1 MNNEV
6 LLVMGT
12 FISIEGLDGC
22 GKTSIINLVTQQ
34 LKSDGIDVVNT
45 KEPAGSTI
53 ATRVRDIL
61 VDKETKNMD
70 YITET
75 LLYAACRSQHLHDF
89 IIPNLNEGKVVIS
102 DRFVD
107 SSYVYQGIARNLG
120 LDQVMAINSLVVK
133 NHMPDLTIYID
144 IAPEKCLARLKKA
157 KKAGTKVDLESLDF
171 YNRVREGYLIINK
184 LFNDRVVKINGD
196 QPLEKLA
203 KEVYEAIDVFLR
215 GRSNEGIF

>member
-1 MNNEV
+1 
-6 LLVMGT
+6 
-12 FISIEGLDGC
+12 
-22 GKTSIINLVTQQ
+22 
-34 LKSDGIDVVNT
+34 
-45 KEPAGSTI
+45 
-53 ATRVRDIL
+53 
-61 VDKETKNMD
+61 MD

-89 IIPNLNEGKVVIS
+89 IIPNLNEDKIVIS

-133 NHMPDLTIYID
+133 DHMPDLTIFID

-157 KKAGTKVDLESLDF
+157 KRNGAQVDLESLDF
-171 YNRVREGYLIINK
+171 HNRVREGYLIIQK
-184 LFNDRVVKINGD
+184 LFKDRIVKINGD

>member
-1 MNNEV
+1 
-6 LLVMGT
+6 MGT

-22 GKTSIINLVTQQ
+22 GKTSIISLVTQQ
-34 LKSDGIDVVNT
+34 LKSDGFEVVST

-61 VDKETKNMD
+61 FDKETKNMD

-89 IIPNLNEGKVVIS
+89 IIPNLNEGKIVIS

-133 NHMPDLTIYID
+133 DHMPDLTIYID
-144 IAPEKCLARLKKA
+144 MAPEKCLARLKRA
-157 KKAGTKVDLESLDF
+157 RKAGEKIDLESLDF

>member
-1 MNNEV
+1 
-6 LLVMGT
+6 MGT

-34 LKSDGIDVVNT
+34 LKHDGIDVVST
-45 KEPAGSTI
+45 KEPGGSTI
-53 ATRVRDIL
+53 AARVRDIL

-133 NHMPDLTIYID
+133 DHMPDLTIYID

-171 YNRVREGYLIINK
+171 YNRVREGYNIINK

-203 KEVYEAIDVFLR
+203 KEIYEAIDVFLR

>member
-1 MNNEV
+1 
-6 LLVMGT
+6 MGT

-22 GKTSIINLVTQQ
+22 GKTSVINLVSQQ
-34 LKSDGIDVVNT
+34 LKHDGVDLVCT
-45 KEPAGSTI
+45 KEPGGSTI
-53 ATRVRDIL
+53 AARVRDIL

-89 IIPNLNEGKVVIS
+89 IIPNLNEGKVVIT
-102 DRFVD
+102 DRYVD

-133 NHMPDLTIYID
+133 DHMPDLTIYID
-144 IAPEKCLARLKKA
+144 IAPEKCLARLRKA
-157 KKAGTKVDLESLDF
+157 RKAGAKIDLESLDF
-171 YNRVREGYLIINK
+171 YNRVREGYLIINQ
-184 LFNDRVVKINGD
+184 LFKDRVVKINGD

-203 KEVYEAIDVFLR
+203 KEIYEAIDVFLR

>member
-1 MNNEV
+1 
-6 LLVMGT
+6 MGT

-22 GKTSIINLVTQQ
+22 GKTSVINLVSQQ
-34 LKSDGIDVVNT
+34 LKHDGVDLVCT
-45 KEPAGSTI
+45 KEPGGSTI

-89 IIPNLNEGKVVIS
+89 IIPNLNQGKVVIS
-102 DRFVD
+102 DRYVD

-133 NHMPDLTIYID
+133 DHMPDLTIYID

-157 KKAGTKVDLESLDF
+157 KKAGVKIDLESLDF
-171 YNRVREGYLIINK
+171 YNRVREGYLIINQ
-184 LFNDRVVKINGD
+184 LFKDRVVKINGD

-203 KEVYEAIDVFLR
+203 KEIYEAIDVFLR
-215 GRSNEGIF
+215 GRNNEGIF

>member
-1 MNNEV
+1 
-6 LLVMGT
+6 MGT
-12 FISIEGLDGC
+12 FISIEGLDAC
-22 GKTSIINLVTQQ
+22 GKTSVINLVAQQ
-34 LKSDGIDVVNT
+34 LKVDGLDVVYT
-45 KEPAGSTI
+45 KEPGGSTI
-53 ATRVRDIL
+53 ANKVRDIL
-61 VDKETKNMD
+61 KDKDNKNMD

-89 IIPNLNEGKVVIS
+89 IIPHLNEDKIVIS

-133 NHMPDLTIYID
+133 DHMPDLTIFID

-157 KKAGTKVDLESLDF
+157 RKNGAQVDLESLDF
-171 YNRVREGYLIINK
+171 HNRVREGYVIIQK
-184 LFNDRVVKINGD
+184 LFKDRIVRINGD

>member
-1 MNNEV
+1 
-6 LLVMGT
+6 MGT

-22 GKTSIINLVTQQ
+22 GKTSVINLVSQQ
-34 LKSDGIDVVNT
+34 LKIDGREVVCT
-45 KEPAGSTI
+45 KEPNGSTI
-53 ATRVRDIL
+53 ATKVRDIL
-61 VDKETKNMD
+61 IDKENKKMD

-89 IIPNLNEGKVVIS
+89 IIPKLNEGKVVIS

-133 NHMPDLTIYID
+133 DHMPDLTIFID

-157 KKAGTKVDLESLDF
+157 RKNGAKVDLESLDF
-171 YNRVREGYLIINK
+171 NNRVREGYNIIQT
-184 LFNDRVVKINGD
+184 LFKDRIVKINGD

-215 GRSNEGIF
+215 GRDNEGIF

>member
-1 MNNEV
+1 
-6 LLVMGT
+6 MGT

-22 GKTSIINLVTQQ
+22 GKTSVINLVTQQ
-34 LKSDGIDVVNT
+34 LKIDGVEVVST

-75 LLYAACRSQHLHDF
+75 LLYAACRCQHLHDF

-157 KKAGTKVDLESLDF
+157 KKTGTKVDLESLDF

-184 LFNDRVVKINGD
+184 LFKDRVVKINGD

>member
-1 MNNEV
+1 
-6 LLVMGT
+6 MGT
-12 FISIEGLDGC
+12 FISIEGLDGS

-34 LKSDGIDVVNT
+34 LKHDGVDVVST
-45 KEPAGSTI
+45 KEPGGSTI
-53 ATRVRDIL
+53 AARVRDIL

-157 KKAGTKVDLESLDF
+157 KKAGNKIDLESLDF
-171 YNRVREGYLIINK
+171 YNRVREGYNIINK

-203 KEVYEAIDVFLR
+203 KEIYEAIDVFLR

>member
-1 MNNEV
+1 
-6 LLVMGT
+6 MGT
-12 FISIEGLDGC
+12 FITLEGLDGC
-22 GKTSIINLVTQQ
+22 GKTSVISLVVQQ
-34 LKSDGIDVVNT
+34 LKRDGRDIVCT
-45 KEPAGSTI
+45 KEPSGSTI
-53 ATRVRDIL
+53 ATKVRDIL
-61 VDKETKNMD
+61 VDKENKKMD

-102 DRFVD
+102 DRFID

-133 NHMPDLTIYID
+133 NHMPDLTIFID
-144 IAPEKCLARLKKA
+144 SAPEKCLARLKKA
-157 KKAGTKVDLESLDF
+157 RRNGETVDIESLNF
-171 YNRVREGYLIINK
+171 NNRVREGYNIIQT
-184 LFNDRVVKINGD
+184 LFKDRVIKINGD

-215 GRSNEGIF
+215 GRDNEGIF

>member
-1 MNNEV
+1 
-6 LLVMGT
+6 MGT
-12 FISIEGLDGC
+12 FISIEGMDSC
-22 GKTSIINLVTQQ
+22 GKTSVISLVTQQ
-34 LKSDGIDVVNT
+34 LRRDGFDAVST
-45 KEPAGSTI
+45 KEPAGSSI
-53 ATRVRDIL
+53 ATRVQDIL
-61 VDKETKNMD
+61 FDKETKNMD

-89 IIPNLNEGKVVIS
+89 IIPNLNEGKIVIT

-133 NHMPDLTIYID
+133 EHMPDLTIYID
-144 IAPEKCLARLKKA
+144 VAPEKCLARLKRA
-157 KKAGTKVDLESLDF
+157 RKAGENIDLESLDF

-184 LFNDRVVKINGD
+184 LFNDRIIKINGE

-203 KEVYEAIDVFLR
+203 KEVYEAIAVFLR

>member
-1 MNNEV
+1 
-6 LLVMGT
+6 MGT

-22 GKTSIINLVTQQ
+22 GKTSVISLITQQ
-34 LKSDGIDVVNT
+34 LKSDGVDVVST

-75 LLYAACRSQHLHDF
+75 LLYAACRCQHLHDF

-157 KKAGTKVDLESLDF
+157 KKAGNKVDLESLDF

-184 LFNDRVVKINGD
+184 LFKDRVVKINGE

>member
-1 MNNEV
+1 
-6 LLVMGT
+6 MGT

-22 GKTSIINLVTQQ
+22 GKTSVINLVSQQ
-34 LKSDGIDVVNT
+34 LKHDGVDLVCT
-45 KEPAGSTI
+45 KEPGGSTI
-53 ATRVRDIL
+53 AARVRDIL

-89 IIPNLNEGKVVIS
+89 IIPNLNDGKVVIT
-102 DRFVD
+102 DRYVD

-133 NHMPDLTIYID
+133 DHMPDLTIYID
-144 IAPEKCLARLKKA
+144 IAPEKCLARLRKA
-157 KKAGTKVDLESLDF
+157 KKAGIKVDLESLDF
-171 YNRVREGYLIINK
+171 YNRVREGYLIINQ
-184 LFNDRVVKINGD
+184 LFKDRVVKINGD

-203 KEVYEAIDVFLR
+203 KEIYEAIDVFLR

>member
-1 MNNEV
+1 
-6 LLVMGT
+6 MGT
-12 FISIEGLDGC
+12 FITIEGLDGC
-22 GKTSIINLVTQQ
+22 GKTSVINLIAQQ
-34 LKSDGIDVVNT
+34 LKSDGRDIVCT
-45 KEPAGSTI
+45 KEPGGSTI
-53 ATRVRDIL
+53 AQRVRDIL
-61 VDKETKNMD
+61 VDKENKNMD

-89 IIPNLNEGKVVIS
+89 IIPNLNEGKIVIS
-102 DRFVD
+102 DRYVD

-133 NHMPDLTIYID
+133 NHMPDLTIFID

-157 KKAGTKVDLESLDF
+157 KRAGTKVDLESLDF

-215 GRSNEGIF
+215 GRENEGIF

>member
-1 MNNEV
+1 
-6 LLVMGT
+6 MGT

-34 LKSDGIDVVNT
+34 LKHDGVDVVST
-45 KEPAGSTI
+45 KEPGGSTI
-53 ATRVRDIL
+53 AARVRDIL

-102 DRFVD
+102 DRYVD

-133 NHMPDLTIYID
+133 DHMPDLTIFID

-157 KKAGTKVDLESLDF
+157 KKAGNKIDLESLDF
-171 YNRVREGYLIINK
+171 YNRVREGYNIINK

-203 KEVYEAIDVFLR
+203 KEIYEAIDVFLR

>member
-1 MNNEV
+1 
-6 LLVMGT
+6 MGT

-34 LKSDGIDVVNT
+34 LKCDGVDVVST

-61 VDKETKNMD
+61 VDKETKHMD

-133 NHMPDLTIYID
+133 DHMPDLTIYID

-157 KKAGTKVDLESLDF
+157 KKAGNKIDLESLDF

-184 LFNDRVVKINGD
+184 LFNDRVLKINGD

-203 KEVYEAIDVFLR
+203 KEIYEAIDVFLR

>member
-1 MNNEV
+1 
-6 LLVMGT
+6 MGT
-12 FISIEGLDGC
+12 FITIEGLDGC
-22 GKTSIINLVTQQ
+22 GKTSVLRLVEQQ
-34 LKSDGIDVVNT
+34 LKSDGVDVVCT
-45 KEPAGSTI
+45 KEPGASTI
-53 ATRVRDIL
+53 ANRVRDIL
-61 VDKETKNMD
+61 IDKETKHMD

-133 NHMPDLTIYID
+133 NHIPDLTIFID

-157 KKAGTKVDLESLDF
+157 RKNGVKVDLESLDF
-171 YNRVREGYLIINK
+171 NNRVREGYTIIQT
-184 LFNDRVVKINGD
+184 LFKDRVVKINGD

>member
-1 MNNEV
+1 
-6 LLVMGT
+6 MGT
-12 FISIEGLDGC
+12 FISIEGLDGS

-34 LKSDGIDVVNT
+34 LKHDGVDVVST
-45 KEPAGSTI
+45 KEPGGSTI
-53 ATRVRDIL
+53 AARVRDIL

-157 KKAGTKVDLESLDF
+157 RKAGNKVDLESLDF

-184 LFNDRVVKINGD
+184 LFKDRVVKINGD

-203 KEVYEAIDVFLR
+203 KEIYEAIDVFLR

>member
-1 MNNEV
+1 
-6 LLVMGT
+6 MGT

-22 GKTSIINLVTQQ
+22 GKTSVINLVSQQ
-34 LKSDGIDVVNT
+34 LKHDGVDLVCT
-45 KEPAGSTI
+45 KEPGGSTI
-53 ATRVRDIL
+53 AARVRDIL

-102 DRFVD
+102 DRYVD

-133 NHMPDLTIYID
+133 DHMPDLTIYID
-144 IAPEKCLARLKKA
+144 IAPEKCLARLRKA
-157 KKAGTKVDLESLDF
+157 RKAGVKIDLESLDF
-171 YNRVREGYLIINK
+171 YNRVREGYLIINQ
-184 LFNDRVVKINGD
+184 LFKDRVVKINGD

-203 KEVYEAIDVFLR
+203 KEIYEAIDVFLR

>member
-1 MNNEV
+1 
-6 LLVMGT
+6 MGT

-34 LKSDGIDVVNT
+34 LKHDGVDVVST
-45 KEPAGSTI
+45 KEPGGSTI
-53 ATRVRDIL
+53 AARVRDIL

-89 IIPNLNEGKVVIS
+89 IIPNLNEGRVVIS

-133 NHMPDLTIYID
+133 DHMPDLTIYID

-171 YNRVREGYLIINK
+171 YNRVREGYNIINK
-184 LFNDRVVKINGD
+184 LFNDRVIKINGD

-203 KEVYEAIDVFLR
+203 KEIYEAIDVFLR

>member
-1 MNNEV
+1 
-6 LLVMGT
+6 MGT
-12 FISIEGLDGC
+12 FITIEGLDGC
-22 GKTSIINLVTQQ
+22 GKSSVIKLVEQQ
-34 LKSDGIDVVNT
+34 LKSDGVDLVCT
-45 KEPAGSTI
+45 KEPGGSTI
-53 ATRVRDIL
+53 ANRVRDIL
-61 VDKETKNMD
+61 IDKETKHMD

-133 NHMPDLTIYID
+133 DHIPDLTIFID

-157 KKAGTKVDLESLDF
+157 RKNGVKVDLESLDF
-171 YNRVREGYLIINK
+171 NNRVREGYTIIQT
-184 LFNDRVVKINGD
+184 LFKDRVVKINGD

>member
-1 MNNEV
+1 
-6 LLVMGT
+6 MGT

-22 GKTSIINLVTQQ
+22 GKTSVINLVSQQ
-34 LKSDGIDVVNT
+34 LKHDGVDLVCT
-45 KEPAGSTI
+45 KEPGGSTI
-53 ATRVRDIL
+53 ANRVRDIL

-89 IIPNLNEGKVVIS
+89 IIPHLNEGKVVIS
-102 DRFVD
+102 DRYVD

-133 NHMPDLTIYID
+133 DHMPDLTIYID
-144 IAPEKCLARLKKA
+144 IAPEKCLARLRKA
-157 KKAGTKVDLESLDF
+157 KKAGAKIDLESLDF
-171 YNRVREGYLIINK
+171 YNRVREGYLIINQ
-184 LFNDRVVKINGD
+184 LFKDRVVKINGD

-203 KEVYEAIDVFLR
+203 KEIYEAIDVFLR

>member
-1 MNNEV
+1 
-6 LLVMGT
+6 MGT

-34 LKSDGIDVVNT
+34 LKHDGVDVVST
-45 KEPAGSTI
+45 KEPGGSTI
-53 ATRVRDIL
+53 AARVRDIL

-157 KKAGTKVDLESLDF
+157 KKAGNKIDLESLDF
-171 YNRVREGYLIINK
+171 YNRVREGYNIINK

-203 KEVYEAIDVFLR
+203 KEIYEAIDVFLR

>member
-1 MNNEV
+1 
-6 LLVMGT
+6 MGT

-34 LKSDGIDVVNT
+34 LKHDGVDVVST
-45 KEPAGSTI
+45 KEPGGSTI

-89 IIPNLNEGKVVIS
+89 IIPNLNEGRVVIS

-133 NHMPDLTIYID
+133 DHMPDLTIYID

-171 YNRVREGYLIINK
+171 YNRVREGYNIINK

-203 KEVYEAIDVFLR
+203 KEIYEAIDVFLR
-215 GRSNEGIF
+215 GRNNEGIF

>member
-1 MNNEV
+1 
-6 LLVMGT
+6 MGT

-22 GKTSIINLVTQQ
+22 GKTSVINLVSQQ
-34 LKSDGIDVVNT
+34 LKHDGVDLVCT
-45 KEPAGSTI
+45 KEPGGSTI
-53 ATRVRDIL
+53 ANRVRDIL

-89 IIPNLNEGKVVIS
+89 IIPNLNEGKVVIT
-102 DRFVD
+102 DRYVD

-133 NHMPDLTIYID
+133 DHMPDLTIYID
-144 IAPEKCLARLKKA
+144 IAPEKCLARLRKA
-157 KKAGTKVDLESLDF
+157 RKAGVKVDLESLDF
-171 YNRVREGYLIINK
+171 YNRVREGYLIINQ
-184 LFNDRVVKINGD
+184 LFKDRVVKINGD

-203 KEVYEAIDVFLR
+203 KEIYEAIDVFLR

>member
-1 MNNEV
+1 
-6 LLVMGT
+6 MGT

-22 GKTSIINLVTQQ
+22 GKSSIINLIAQQ
-34 LKSDGIDVVNT
+34 LKHDGVDLVCT

-53 ATRVRDIL
+53 ANRVRDIL

-75 LLYAACRSQHLHDF
+75 LLYAACRRQHLHDF
-89 IIPNLNEGKVVIS
+89 IIPNLNEGKVVIT

-133 NHMPDLTIYID
+133 DYMPDLTIYID
-144 IAPEKCLARLKKA
+144 IAPEKCLARLRKA
-157 KKAGTKVDLESLDF
+157 KKAGAKIDLESLDF
-171 YNRVREGYLIINK
+171 YNRVREGYLIITQ
-184 LFNDRVVKINGD
+184 LFKDRVVKISGD

-203 KEVYEAIDVFLR
+203 KEIYEAIDVFLR
-215 GRSNEGIF
+215 GRTNEGIF